1 MDWFVKAFLKSSLAW
16 LALGVSLGVAM
27 GAHPAWIV
35 YRPVHVH
42 MNLLG
47 FVTMMIYGVAY
58 HVIPRFTGHP
68 LHAPKLAG
76 AQWWLANVGLAT
88 MAVGFTLRAQGS
100 LTPATATIATGGTLA
115 ALAAYSFVYNIW
127 RTIDGRRPA
136 KDSSTCTPSS
146 DDISRRRSRSS
157 RSALPLASG

>member
-1 MDWFVKAFLKSSLAW
+1 
-16 LALGVSLGVAM
+16 
-27 GAHPAWIV
+27 
-35 YRPVHVH
+35 

-68 LHAPKLAG
+68 LHAPRLAG

-88 MAVGFTLRAQGS
+88 MAVGFALRANGS
-100 LTPATATIATGGTLA
+100 LAPATATIATGGTLA

-127 RTIDGRRPA
+127 RTIDGRAPA
-136 KDSSTCTPSS
+136 AVKL
-146 DDISRRRSRSS
+146 R
-157 RSALPLASG
+157 AA